1 MPNLLPKAYE
11 PGNIEKKWYDFWL
24 ERGYFT
30 PKIDPG
36 KKPFVIIMPPS
47 NVTGELHLGHA
58 LTTTL
63 EDIMVRWHRMKGE
76 PTLWLPGTD
85 HAGIATQ
92 VLVEQGLAK
101 QGLSK
106 NDIGREEFQKAAWE
120 WTNKSREAINHQQQL
135 LGASCDW
142 TRDKFTL
149 DTGPSRAVRTAFVR
163 LYNKGLI
170 FRGERLINWC
180 PRCQTAL
187 SDLEVE
193 HKDIMGHLYYIHYP
207 LTKVKPDKSGNYRA
221 KQVDSSQLTALGFI
235 TVATTRP
242 ETFFGDTAVAVNP
255 KDERY
260 KNLIGQNVI
269 LPIINKKIPIIAD
282 EAVDTSFGTGALKI
296 TPAHD
301 PTDFEVAQ
309 RHNLPL
315 VDIMN
320 PDATMNENAGP
331 YQGLERFACRD
342 KVVADLKDKGLL
354 EKIEPYPHSVGH
366 CSRCQ
371 TMIEP
376 RVSLQWFVNTK
387 PLAEAA
393 IKAVEEGSIT
403 IIPERFTKTYF
414 AWMENIRDWCISR
427 QLWWGHRIPVW
438 HCQDCSKLT
447 ASVDELLSCAH
458 CNSKR
463 ITQDPDV
470 LDTWFSSALWP
481 HSTLGWPD
489 DTDDLRYFYPSSVM
503 ETGYDILFFWVARMI
518 MMGLED
524 TDKIPFH
531 TVYLHGLIR
540 DESGEKMSKLRGNVI
555 NPTQAISQYGVDALR
570 FALTTGSSPGNDIN
584 LGKGK
589 LESSRNFANK
599 LWNASRFIFQSID
612 AEMPKGRAVDVI
624 LSRSSERSEDT
635 AKNLEAKQTQKPP
648 FTPGHSEGEKRPKN
662 PPFTSFLPSGL
673 RASAHQGKLRIED
686 RWIVSHL
693 NRLMKSV
700 AELMED
706 FQFGEA
712 EQQIY
717 DFIWSKFCDWY
728 IEIAKMRLSHF
739 ACNDNVNQ
747 SPLPFLANTLEKSL
761 RLLHPF
767 MPFITEEL
775 WQSLKQ
781 RLPDESQMPDS
792 IMIAPYP
799 LADEETF
806 DVEAERVMDC
816 VIEIIR
822 SIRNARAQYK
832 VKPANWIEAR
842 VYADELMPGL
852 IPQSEIIEKLARVQ
866 PLAILSRQERKPA
879 KEEALILVLK
889 EAEVVLP
896 WAGMIDRAV
905 EKQRLTKE
913 SEITQARIAQLEARL
928 KDNAFLTKAPPHII
942 EKEKQKLDTLEDK
955 LRRLRQELSQSSSS
969 IEGENHN

>member
-1 MPNLLPKAYE
+1 MPNLIPKAYE
-11 PGNIEKKWYDFWL
+11 PGNIEEKWYNFWL

-30 PKIDPG
+30 PQIDPN
-36 KKPFVIIMPPS
+36 KNPFVIIMPPS

-58 LTTTL
+58 LTATL
-63 EDIMVRWHRMKGE
+63 EDIMVRWHRMKGQ

-92 VLVEQGLAK
+92 VLVEQELAK
-101 QGLSK
+101 QGLTK
-106 NDIGREEFQKAAWE
+106 NDIGREEFQKAAWK
-120 WTNKSREAINHQQQL
+120 WTNKSREAINHQQQI

-142 TRDKFTL
+142 TREKFTL

-170 FRGERLINWC
+170 FRGERMINWC

-193 HKDIMGHLYYIHYP
+193 HKDIVGHLYYIRYP

-221 KQVDSSQLTALGFI
+221 KQADSSQMTALGFI

-242 ETFFGDTAVAVNP
+242 ETFFGDTAIAVNP
-255 KDERY
+255 EDDRY
-260 KNLIGQNVI
+260 KNLVGQNVI

-282 EAVDTSFGTGALKI
+282 DAVDTSFGTGALKI

-315 VDIMN
+315 VNIMN
-320 PDATMNENAGP
+320 PDATMNEHAGP

-342 KVVADLKDKGLL
+342 KVVADLKEKWLL
-354 EKIEPYPHSVGH
+354 EKIEPYPQSVGH

-371 TMIEP
+371 TMVEP
-376 RVSLQWFVNTK
+376 KVSLQWFVNTK
-387 PLAEAA
+387 PLAKVA
-393 IKAVEEGSIT
+393 IKAVKEDKIT

-438 HCQDCSKLT
+438 HCQDCGKLT
-447 ASVDELLSCAH
+447 VSVDEPAACAH
-458 CNSKR
+458 CSSKQ
-463 ITQDPDV
+463 IIQDPDV

-489 DTDDLRYFYPSSVM
+489 DTDDLHYFYPGSVM

-524 TDKIPFH
+524 TGKIPFH

-540 DESGEKMSKLRGNVI
+540 DEHGEKMSKLRGNVI
-555 NPTQAISQYGVDALR
+555 NPTQAISEYGIDALR

-584 LGKGK
+584 LGKGR

-599 LWNASRFIFQSID
+599 LWNATRFTLQSVD
-612 AEMPKGRAVDVI
+612 AEILNGRAIDVI
-624 LSRSSERSEDT
+624 LSE
-635 AKNLEAKQTQKPP
+635 AKNLKEKQSQ
-648 FTPGHSEGEKRPKN
+648 
-662 PPFTSFLPSGL
+662 
-673 RASAHQGKLRIED
+673 RIED
-686 RWIVSHL
+686 RWIISQL
-693 NRLMKSV
+693 NRLIKSV
-700 AELMED
+700 TKLMED

-712 EQQIY
+712 EQQVY

-728 IEIAKMRLSHF
+728 IEIAKIRLR
-739 ACNDNVNQ
+739 NQ
-747 SPLPFLANTLEKSL
+747 SIPSPLPFLVSTLEKSL

-775 WQSLKQ
+775 WQNLKQ
-781 RLPDESQMPDS
+781 RLPDGNEMPGS

-799 LADEETF
+799 LADEEAF

-822 SIRNARAQYK
+822 SIRDTRAQYK
-832 VKPANWIEAR
+832 VKPANWIEAQ
-842 VYADELMPGL
+842 VYTDKLLSGL
-852 IPQSEIIEKLARVQ
+852 ILQAEIIEKLARIQ
-866 PLAILSRQERKPA
+866 PLAIVSRQERKPT
-879 KEEALILVLK
+879 KEESLILVLK

-896 WAGMIDRAV
+896 WAAMVDRAA
-905 EKQRLTKE
+905 EKQRLLKE
-913 SEITQARIAQLEARL
+913 SEITQARIAQFAARL
-928 KDNAFLTKAPPHII
+928 KDDAFLTKAPPQVI
-942 EKEKQKLDTLEDK
+942 EKDKQKLDTLKDK
-955 LRRLRQELSQSSSS
+955 LKRLHQELSQL
-969 IEGENHN
+969 N